1 MEHQITPVRV
11 ILVTGSSGF
20 LGQHVVKELQEE
32 KPAAIREI
40 RLFDN
45 RPYVKRIGRQ
55 VSEPIA
61 MKEHVGDICD
71 AAALGA
77 ALNGADAVI
86 HCASIVDPRFFAD
99 SEAMERVNVRGT
111 SNLVESCVAQGVPY
125 ILYVSSVGATPLVRR
140 SRLSLPFPEYVGAY
154 GETKARA
161 EDIVVRSNGRLLSH
175 GKGRLRTL
183 AIRLPPLYGE
193 LDQVFITKCLRI
205 SKLTF
210 NFVFSLDYGVQGMYA
225 GNAASLTVQG
235 IKILAAP
242 ASDDVSG
249 KFLYAADETTPDIS
263 LVLGPIAEARGVHM
277 FPFNVP
283 SWLVLIISCLFW
295 SFALLLSPL
304 YQINYESVP
313 SPMEVVFIRRCP
325 TYDGNEAARNLG
337 WKPKYSVQQAIT
349 ASLDYYRNVKL

>member
-1 MEHQITPVRV
+1 MEQQITPVRV

-99 SEAMERVNVRGT
+99 SEAMERVNVRG
-111 SNLVESCVAQGVPY
+111 
-125 ILYVSSVGATPLVRR
+125 
-140 SRLSLPFPEYVGAY
+140 
-154 GETKARA
+154 
-161 EDIVVRSNGRLLSH
+161 
-175 GKGRLRTL
+175 KGRLRTL

-225 GNAASLTVQG
+225 GNAASLAVQG

-249 KFLYAADETTPDIS
+249 KFLYAADDTTHDIS
-263 LVLGPIAEARGVHM
+263 LVLGPIAEARGVRM

-295 SFALLLSPL
+295 SFALLLRPL
-304 YQINYESVP
+304 FQINYESVP

>member
-1 MEHQITPVRV
+1 MEFKTHHFPRTNVAVAPAICNQRTQALNSYRWWLAGVELFTLAAAAASHGRGLTPSVCF
-11 ILVTGSSGF
+11 S
-20 LGQHVVKELQEE
+20 
-32 KPAAIREI
+32 
-40 RLFDN
+40 
-45 RPYVKRIGRQ
+45 GRQ
-55 VSEPIA
+55 VSQPIA

-71 AAALGA
+71 ATALGA
-77 ALNGADAVI
+77 ALSGVDAVI
-86 HCASIVDPRFFAD
+86 HCASIVDSRFFAD
-99 SEAMERVNVRGT
+99 SEAMERVNVR
-111 SNLVESCVAQGVPY
+111 
-125 ILYVSSVGATPLVRR
+125 
-140 SRLSLPFPEYVGAY
+140 
-154 GETKARA
+154 
-161 EDIVVRSNGRLLSH
+161 

-193 LDQVFITKCLRI
+193 LDQIFITKCLQI

-242 ASDDVSG
+242 APDDVSG
-249 KFLYAADETTPDIS
+249 KFLYAADETTHDIS
-263 LVLGPIAEARGVHM
+263 LVLGPIAEARGAHM
-277 FPFNVP
+277 FPFSVP

-304 YQINYESVP
+304 SQINYDSVP
-313 SPMEVVFIRRCP
+313 SPMEIVFVRRCP
-325 TYDGNEAARNLG
+325 RYDGKEAARKLG